1 MRLIARRAAP
11 AIVAVVLAG
20 QAQAQDV
27 CPAYVGQTV
36 APVSIDT
43 VIAAVSKVPGV
54 KGEFETTTQF
64 EARQAA
70 ATGGA
75 MGRIVVAK
83 APDRKYFEYDA
94 DVGKLRVKSYAF
106 DNINVDYDDVFGYG
120 TKLYEKVKYSHLS
133 YNLDVVMCEIEV
145 STGSYIGSNA
155 FGAKARVIK
164 KTRTTKVIF
173 DQDASSFDESLFP
186 SADKNAV
193 IGELALSPAE
203 ARRLKATMRVAFA
216 ITPKAPYFASGVK
229 DWGNA
234 RIDNPEE
241 VRQPISVVIAD
252 IQCGLLLDVAG
263 KVLAAY
269 PTR

>member
-1 MRLIARRAAP
+1 MALHRSTS
-11 AIVAVVLAG
+11 AIVALTFALAG

-36 APVSIDT
+36 TPTTIDAA
-43 VIAAVSKVPGV
+43 IATVSKVPGV
-54 KGEFETTTQF
+54 KGEFETTAQF

-70 ATGGA
+70 ASGGTL
-75 MGRIVVAK
+75 GRMIVAK
-83 APDRKYFEYDA
+83 APERKYFEYDA
-94 DVGKLRVKSYAF
+94 DGGKLRIKSYAF

-120 TKLYEKVKYSHLS
+120 TKYYEKVKYSHLS
-133 YNLDVVMCEIEV
+133 YNLDVVMSETEV
-145 STGSYIGSNA
+145 PTGSYVGGNA
-155 FGAKARVIK
+155 FGAKTRVTK

-173 DQDASSFDESLFP
+173 DHDAASYSEGLFP
-186 SADKNAV
+186 GADKNAV

-203 ARRLKATMRVAFA
+203 AQRLKATMRVAFA

-229 DWGNA
+229 NWGDA
-234 RIDNPEE
+234 TIDNPEE

-252 IQCGLLLDVAG
+252 IQCGLLLDAGG